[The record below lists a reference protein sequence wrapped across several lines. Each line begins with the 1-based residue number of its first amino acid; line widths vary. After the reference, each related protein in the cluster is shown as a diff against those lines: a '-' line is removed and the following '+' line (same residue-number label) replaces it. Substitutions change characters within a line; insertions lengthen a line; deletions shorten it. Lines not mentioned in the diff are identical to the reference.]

1 MVCGVFAFEA
11 FIHFPN
17 VLYKSVLQTLDRRH
31 LSDCRNNKKKPHE
44 HTPIFTI
51 LCIVSLVSICHAPL
65 SPTPSC
71 KYLHPAV
78 PVPATSG
85 HCNKIS
91 KRKTL
96 KQKYVFGF
104 IILEILTLSQLVLS
118 PWICGETENHDGGD
132 RGNGSGHGDQEAES
146 SVALTGRFPSPSRP
160 PSYRTGLPIFKAD
173 LSPCNFCLICQSPLG
188 TPSKIFPEACFT
200 KLLGASSPGKLPIKM
215 NPYTPYF

>member
-1 MVCGVFAFEA
+1 M
-11 FIHFPN
+11 
-17 VLYKSVLQTLDRRH
+17 
-31 LSDCRNNKKKPHE
+31 
-44 HTPIFTI
+44 
-51 LCIVSLVSICHAPL
+51 SLVSICHAPL

-85 HCNKIS
+85 HCNKTS

-96 KQKYVFGF
+96 KQKCVFGF
-104 IILEILTLSQLVLS
+104 IILEILTLSQLALS

-188 TPSKIFPEACFT
+188 SVLYKTPRCFQPRQVANQDEPLHS
-200 KLLGASSPGKLPIKM
+200 LLLTRLAFGVG
-215 NPYTPYF
+215 